1 MDDTPITPISVGSNS
16 DTIHEN
22 LNFQGLENIDISD
35 AIAPTANQRTA
46 TRRRAVP
53 WTIKDECLLAVSYLN
68 ITKDKIVGNSQ
79 SGSEYWKRITTFYNE
94 NTKDDQVE
102 RGANQCKQNWYPI
115 NQAVGKFKGCYAKY
129 DDRSGFNES
138 MKLTEAQ
145 SLYEEMYGKT
155 FNFMH
160 VYDFVSKSVKWTDE
174 NRKNKEVSGHS
185 SKRNKTSVS
194 GEYTSSGGDVSVTEE
209 RSEIRPTGRDAAK
222 KAQARKGKG
231 QMSENDYSGTMSM
244 AKNIEETRAMSAS
257 RLADI
262 KEQEIEER
270 LICADVNRMTPLQ
283 RKLHQ
288 KKLEEIAAKRGI
300 NIDDFS

>member
-1 MDDTPITPISVGSNS
+1 
-16 DTIHEN
+16 
-22 LNFQGLENIDISD
+22 
-35 AIAPTANQRTA
+35 
-46 TRRRAVP
+46 
-53 WTIKDECLLAVSYLN
+53 
-68 ITKDKIVGNSQ
+68 
-79 SGSEYWKRITTFYNE
+79 
-94 NTKDDQVE
+94 
-102 RGANQCKQNWYPI
+102 
-115 NQAVGKFKGCYAKY
+115 
-129 DDRSGFNES
+129 

-160 VYDFVSKSVKWTDE
+160 VYDLVSKSVKWTDE

-231 QMSENDYSGTMSM
+231 QMIENDYSGTMSM

-270 LICADVNRMTPLQ
+270 LICADVSRMTPLQ

-300 NIDDFS
+300 NIDDFSE